1 MISFLLII
9 GIVGG
14 IENGAPMSN
23 IIWAFLIL
31 AIDMVL
37 IYRMEGNN
45 GNQNQHKQRRIQ
57 GTRRIL

>member
-1 MISFLLII
+1 MNMISFFLII
-9 GIVGG
+9 GIIGG

-45 GNQNQHKQRRIQ
+45 GNKNQHKQRRI
-57 GTRRIL
+57 

>member
-1 MISFLLII
+1 MNMISFFLII

-14 IENGAPMSN
+14 IENGTPMSN
-23 IIWAFLIL
+23 IIWAFFIL

-45 GNQNQHKQRRIQ
+45 GNKNQHKQRRI
-57 GTRRIL
+57 